1 MQAVRQEN
9 KPVARRCLIN
19 VEGTEQAIGGARVAI
34 ELSRGKDHI
43 ILWLTS
49 DKVRS

>member
-9 KPVARRCLIN
+9 EPVARRCLIN

-34 ELSRGKDHI
+34 ELGLGEDHVI
-43 ILWLTS
+43 IWLTS
-49 DKVRS
+49 DKVRP